1 MKPASLLLCV
11 FLCITCAGC
20 TSKEQVYEH
29 LYSGVTMRERMEQH
43 PVDLPLQ
50 DNVSYDRYTKE
61 KNPALNK
68 EPSLPL
74 PAYNME

>member
-20 TSKEQVYEH
+20 TPKEQVYEH

-61 KNPALNK
+61 KEPALVQ
-68 EPSLPL
+68 EPSLSL